1 MALMFN
7 PDPMPV
13 EVISDAAV
21 PDEAPVAEDAAETG
35 ELMNED
41 LCCAC
46 RNYRHSSDELKQDSY
61 QAALSGLRVAPQA
74 CSSIR
79 ALEIPRLL
87 ASAGKAIIG

>member
-7 PDPMPV
+7 PEPMPV
-13 EVISDAAV
+13 EVIRELAV
-21 PDEAPVAEDAAETG
+21 PEEAAETA

-46 RNYRHSSDELKQDSY
+46 RDYRHSSGELKQDSY
-61 QAALSGLRVAPQA
+61 QNRRRRYRVRHLPQA

-87 ASAGKAIIG
+87 ASAGKAITG